1 MQQRYAVTSLCE
13 LFTVNRSSFRYW
25 ADRKPTFNVER
36 AKTLAL
42 VKQAHVQSNGSAGA
56 RTIATLVTGLGMPLS
71 RYRARRMMEDLQ
83 LHSCQLPAHRYQ
95 KSGNEHLDIPN
106 LLDRQF
112 SVSKPNQVWCGDVT
126 YVWTGKRWAYL
137 ALVLDLFARKPV
149 GWALSGSPNSALTCK
164 ALMMAFEQRGK
175 PRNVMFHSDQ
185 GCHYTSVQFRQ
196 QLWSYQ
202 MKQSMSRRGNCWD
215 NAPMERFFRSLKTE
229 WIPEVG
235 YQDMAQAHSH
245 IVRYITGY
253 YSQLRPHAFNKG
265 LTPNETEARYLR
277 AS

>member
-1 MQQRYAVTSLCE
+1 MRQRYAVTSLCE
-13 LFTVNRSSFRYW
+13 LFVVNRSSFRYW
-25 ADRKPTFNVER
+25 VQRKPTINIER

-42 VKQAHVQSNGSAGA
+42 VKQVHVQSNGSAGA
-56 RTIATLVTGLGMPLS
+56 RTVATMVSALGTPLS
-71 RYRARRMMEDLQ
+71 RYRAGRMMKVLQ
-83 LHSCQLPAHRYQ
+83 LYSCQLPAHRYR
-95 KSGNEHLDIPN
+95 KTGNEHLGIPN

-126 YVWTGKRWAYL
+126 YIWTGKRWAYL

-149 GWALSGSPNSALTCK
+149 GWALSGSPNSALTRK
-164 ALMMAFEQRGK
+164 ALMMAYEQRGK
-175 PRNVMFHSDQ
+175 PQNILFHSDQ
-185 GCHYTSVQFRQ
+185 GCHYTSLQFRQ
-196 QLWSYQ
+196 QLWSYK

-229 WIPEVG
+229 WIPDIG
-235 YQDMAQAHSH
+235 YRDMAQAHSH

-253 YSQLRPHAFNKG
+253 YSQLRPHVFNKG

>member
-1 MQQRYAVTSLCE
+1 MRQRYAVTWLCR
-13 LFTVNRSSFRYW
+13 LFQVNRSSFRYW
-25 ADRKPTFNVER
+25 VDRKPTINVER
-36 AKTLAL
+36 ANTLAL
-42 VKQAHVQSNGSAGA
+42 VKRVHTQSNGSAGA
-56 RTIATLVTGLGMPLS
+56 RTVATMVTALGTPLS
-71 RYRARRMMEDLQ
+71 RYRAGRMMKALDV
-83 LHSCQLPAHRYQ
+83 HSCQLPVHRYK
-95 KSGNEHLDIPN
+95 KSGGEHLAIPN

-112 SVSKPNQVWCGDVT
+112 AVSKPNQVWCGDVT

-164 ALMMAFEQRGK
+164 ALMMAYEKRGK
-175 PRNVMFHSDQ
+175 PKNILFHSDQ

-196 QLWSYQ
+196 QLWLYQ

-229 WIPEVG
+229 WVPDVG
-235 YQDMAQAHSH
+235 YQNIAQAHSH

-253 YSQLRPHAFNKG
+253 YSQLRPHVFNNG